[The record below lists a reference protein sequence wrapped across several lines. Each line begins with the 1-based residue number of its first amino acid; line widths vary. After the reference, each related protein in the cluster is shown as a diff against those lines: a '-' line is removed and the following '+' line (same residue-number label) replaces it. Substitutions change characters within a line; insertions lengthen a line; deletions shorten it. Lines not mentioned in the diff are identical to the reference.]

1 MCIYGFM
8 LTQSS
13 KIATIFFLAKHPCVE
28 RASYFYLN
36 LNLSSI
42 IPDRKKTTLC
52 AWSQNWK
59 KESFLG
65 GACDPLNLPVTE
77 EMAASVCASLS
88 MPLFLLGYT
97 TWMTRWQEKPLW
109 DTKGWSVPV
118 RKEQVRHRQRCLWN
132 QGAESWWVRAVS
144 GNSCRVKLVDFCLE
158 GKKRKIRAMKS
169 SSSRQELFVTVKYKN
184 DSSSLSPHLL
194 CFHCLG
200 VYFSTGYTDSS
211 WEGKVW
217 ANGRSLAIIPERW
230 LKL

>member
-1 MCIYGFM
+1 M
-8 LTQSS
+8 
-13 KIATIFFLAKHPCVE
+13 
-28 RASYFYLN
+28 
-36 LNLSSI
+36 
-42 IPDRKKTTLC
+42 LC

-65 GACDPLNLPVTE
+65 GACDPLNLLVTE

-97 TWMTRWQEKPLW
+97 TWATRWQERPLW

-118 RKEQVRHRQRCLWN
+118 RKEQVRQRQRCLWN

-158 GKKRKIRAMKS
+158 GKRRKIRAMKS
-169 SSSRQELFVTVKYKN
+169 SSSRQELFVTVKYKV

-211 WEGKVW
+211 WEGEVW
-217 ANGRSLAIIPERW
+217 AEWQVPGHNPWKMTEAIVLEVGSRGWGGCFPSLMGVWAEERRG
-230 LKL
+230 KEV